1 MMLIDRFLSD
11 EQDPK
16 AVEKVL
22 GKLNDMLTTNE
33 ELIYLAV
40 QKKPAVN
47 LLPDCIAV
55 STKRIFYCE
64 PANFGIT
71 MNFKDISWKSIK
83 EVSFKEEL
91 FGSKF
96 ICVPQHGENI
106 ITEYIPKVQ
115 ARKLYQAAYEQL
127 EGFKEQQLAAEAD
140 RRAQQPGAAS
150 DRHSSATDIP
160 FIDITPSPAAD
171 YPSKNTGRPDTDM
184 GTADAASTSGSL
196 FNPASPDVAAG
207 YKSPFPPAAP
217 AGAAE
222 ASGYDPSAAKLPPY
236 VSGGSAS
243 ASAPVEEPEDETT
256 LKLRKLKTLYDKQLI
271 TLEEYE
277 AKKADILDSF

>member
-1 MMLIDRFLSD
+1 MIVIDRFLSD

-16 AVEKVL
+16 AVERVL
-22 GKLNDMLTTNE
+22 GKLNDMLSTNE

-55 STKRIFYCE
+55 SNKRIFYCE
-64 PANFGIT
+64 PGNFGIT

-83 EVSFKEEL
+83 EVSFKEEF

-127 EGFKEQQLAAEAD
+127 ENFKEQQRLSDMEE
-140 RRAQQPGAAS
+140 RRA
-150 DRHSSATDIP
+150 
-160 FIDITPSPAAD
+160 TPSPVTVNAVAEESQ
-171 YPSKNTGRPDTDM
+171 PI
-184 GTADAASTSGSL
+184 
-196 FNPASPDVAAG
+196 NPEP
-207 YKSPFPPAAP
+207 AP
-217 AGAAE
+217 AFTPPVPAPIE
-222 ASGYDPSAAKLPPY
+222 A
-236 VSGGSAS
+236 
-243 ASAPVEEPEDETT
+243 PEDETT
-256 LKLRKLKTLYDKQLI
+256 LKLRKLKMLYDKQLI
-271 TLEEYE
+271 TQDEYE
-277 AKKADILDSF
+277 AKKADILDSL

>member
-1 MMLIDRFLSD
+1 
-11 EQDPK
+11 
-16 AVEKVL
+16 
-22 GKLNDMLTTNE
+22 
-33 ELIYLAV
+33 
-40 QKKPAVN
+40 

-55 STKRIFYCE
+55 STRRIFYCE

-71 MNFKDISWKSIK
+71 MNFTDISWKSIK

-127 EGFKEQQLAAEAD
+127 EGFKEQQRLIEVEEKRPHQPVMTIDIPSEEVPAAEPATFTEP
-140 RRAQQPGAAS
+140 APTEV
-150 DRHSSATDIP
+150 SAP
-160 FIDITPSPAAD
+160 
-171 YPSKNTGRPDTDM
+171 Y
-184 GTADAASTSGSL
+184 TA
-196 FNPASPDVAAG
+196 P
-207 YKSPFPPAAP
+207 
-217 AGAAE
+217 
-222 ASGYDPSAAKLPPY
+222 
-236 VSGGSAS
+236 
-243 ASAPVEEPEDETT
+243 APVEEPEDETT

-271 TLEEYE
+271 TQDEYE

>member
-1 MMLIDRFLSD
+1 MIIPDKLLYD

-22 GKLNDMLTTNE
+22 GKLTDMLSSNE
-33 ELIYLAV
+33 ELLYLAV
-40 QKKPAVN
+40 QKRPAVN

-55 STKRIFYCE
+55 SNKRIFYCQ

-106 ITEYIPKVQ
+106 VTEYIPKVQ

-127 EGFKEQQLAAEAD
+127 ENFKDQQNQQLQEEN
-140 RRAQQPGAAS
+140 RYQE
-150 DRHSSATDIP
+150 I
-160 FIDITPSPAAD
+160 
-171 YPSKNTGRPDTDM
+171 
-184 GTADAASTSGSL
+184 
-196 FNPASPDVAAG
+196 PASEPVFNNNLEIEEAQIVDV
-207 YKSPFPPAAP
+207 PEITAP
-217 AGAAE
+217 VT
-222 ASGYDPSAAKLPPY
+222 P
-236 VSGGSAS
+236 VQT
-243 ASAPVEEPEDETT
+243 PVEEPEDETT
-256 LKLRKLKTLYDKQLI
+256 LKLRKLKSLYDKQLI
-271 TLEEYE
+271 TQEEYE
-277 AKKADILDSF
+277 AKKATILDSF

>member
-1 MMLIDRFLSD
+1 MNITERFLND

-22 GKLNDMLTTNE
+22 GKLSDMLVSGE
-33 ELIYLAV
+33 ELLYLAV

-47 LLPDCIAV
+47 LLPDCIVV
-55 STKRIFYCE
+55 SNKRIFYCE

-127 EGFKEQQLAAEAD
+127 EAFKEQQRNAELEE
-140 RRAQQPGAAS
+140 RRAAGQQQQSQPPLVITEVPVQES
-150 DRHSSATDIP
+150 IP
-160 FIDITPSPAAD
+160 EPEPVVYIPAPEPTP
-171 YPSKNTGRPDTDM
+171 
-184 GTADAASTSGSL
+184 
-196 FNPASPDVAAG
+196 
-207 YKSPFPPAAP
+207 
-217 AGAAE
+217 
-222 ASGYDPSAAKLPPY
+222 
-236 VSGGSAS
+236 
-243 ASAPVEEPEDETT
+243 EPEDETT

-271 TLEEYE
+271 TQEEYE
-277 AKKADILDSF
+277 AKKASILADL

>member
-1 MMLIDRFLSD
+1 MILIDRFLSD

-22 GKLNDMLTTNE
+22 GKLNDMLTTSE

-55 STKRIFYCE
+55 SNKRIFYCE

-127 EGFKEQQLAAEAD
+127 EGYREQQQQAELEE
-140 RRAQQPGAAS
+140 RRAQQPSAAI
-150 DRHSSATDIP
+150 DIP
-160 FIDITPSPAAD
+160 VQEIMETAVAEAIITPP
-171 YPSKNTGRPDTDM
+171 
-184 GTADAASTSGSL
+184 
-196 FNPASPDVAAG
+196 
-207 YKSPFPPAAP
+207 
-217 AGAAE
+217 
-222 ASGYDPSAAKLPPY
+222 
-236 VSGGSAS
+236 
-243 ASAPVEEPEDETT
+243 APVEEQEDETT

-271 TLEEYE
+271 TQEEYE

>member
-1 MMLIDRFLSD
+1 MILIDRFLND

-22 GKLNDMLTTNE
+22 GKLNDMLSTNE

-40 QKKPAVN
+40 QKRPAVN

-55 STKRIFYCE
+55 SNKRIFYCV

-71 MNFKDISWKSIK
+71 MNFKDISWKTIK
-83 EVSFKEEL
+83 EVSFKEEI

-127 EGFKEQQLAAEAD
+127 EAFKEQIRLTEQED
-140 RRAQQPGAAS
+140 RRAQEDRRTQQPP
-150 DRHSSATDIP
+150 ATLELPVQEVTAIE
-160 FIDITPSPAAD
+160 IPAAV
-171 YPSKNTGRPDTDM
+171 
-184 GTADAASTSGSL
+184 
-196 FNPASPDVAAG
+196 PAFVE
-207 YKSPFPPAAP
+207 PAP
-217 AGAAE
+217 E
-222 ASGYDPSAAKLPPY
+222 Q
-236 VSGGSAS
+236 
-243 ASAPVEEPEDETT
+243 EDETT

>member
-1 MMLIDRFLSD
+1 MILIDRFLSD

-55 STKRIFYCE
+55 SNKRIFYCE

-106 ITEYIPKVQ
+106 ITEYIPKAQ

-127 EGFKEQQLAAEAD
+127 EGFKEQQQQAEQAE
-140 RRAQQPGAAS
+140 RRAQQSGTTE
-150 DRHSSATDIP
+150 RHPSAIDIP
-160 FIDITPSPAAD
+160 FVDITAAETPVAETPVIPAA
-171 YPSKNTGRPDTDM
+171 
-184 GTADAASTSGSL
+184 A
-196 FNPASPDVAAG
+196 
-207 YKSPFPPAAP
+207 
-217 AGAAE
+217 
-222 ASGYDPSAAKLPPY
+222 
-236 VSGGSAS
+236 
-243 ASAPVEEPEDETT
+243 VEEPEDETT
-256 LKLRKLKTLYDKQLI
+256 VKLRKLKTLYDKQLI
-271 TLEEYE
+271 TQEEYE

>member
-1 MMLIDRFLSD
+1 MILIDRFLND

-40 QKKPAVN
+40 QKRPAVN
-47 LLPDCIAV
+47 LLPDCIVV
-55 STKRIFYCE
+55 SNKRIFYCE

-83 EVSFKEEL
+83 EVSFKEEI

-127 EGFKEQQLAAEAD
+127 ESYKEQLRQAEID
-140 RRAQQPGAAS
+140 EKRAQQPAVAPV
-150 DRHSSATDIP
+150 AE
-160 FIDITPSPAAD
+160 
-171 YPSKNTGRPDTDM
+171 
-184 GTADAASTSGSL
+184 
-196 FNPASPDVAAG
+196 NPVSEVAAEETPV
-207 YKSPFPPAAP
+207 SAAP
-217 AGAAE
+217 AAY
-222 ASGYDPSAAKLPPY
+222 SPPAY
-236 VSGGSAS
+236 V
-243 ASAPVEEPEDETT
+243 APAYVRPAPAEEPEDETT

-271 TLEEYE
+271 TQDEYE